1 MNEERSVNENAVK
14 SEDILL
20 KIEDLSVGFKIGKK
34 MVNAV
39 EGLSLEVRKGET
51 LGLVGESG
59 SGKSV
64 TVTSILK
71 LLPSN
76 AVISSGRIIYKG
88 RDLVLLS
95 EKEMQKIRGNEISM
109 IFQDPMTSLNPVFT
123 VENQLVEAIQI
134 HQKISKN
141 EAKKRAVELLDM
153 VGIKDPEKKIKLY
166 PHEFSGGMRQRVMIA
181 MAVSSNPSLIIA
193 DEPTTALDVTVQKQ
207 ILDLL
212 KSLQER
218 FKTSIIFITHDL
230 EVVSDIADRAAIMYA
245 GQVVESGSVETIFDN
260 PLHPYTRMLIQSIPQ
275 SNKKE
280 GKLHVIEGYVP
291 PLQEIPKD
299 SCRFA
304 GRITWIPE
312 SAHEKNPQLREVET
326 GHFVRCTCYKTFHFK
341 KI

>member
-1 MNEERSVNENAVK
+1 MNEERSVNEKTVK

-20 KIEDLSVGFKIGKK
+20 KIEDLSVGFRIGKK

-123 VENQLVEAIQI
+123 VENQ
-134 HQKISKN
+134 
-141 EAKKRAVELLDM
+141 
-153 VGIKDPEKKIKLY
+153 
-166 PHEFSGGMRQRVMIA
+166 
-181 MAVSSNPSLIIA
+181 
-193 DEPTTALDVTVQKQ
+193 
-207 ILDLL
+207 
-212 KSLQER
+212 
-218 FKTSIIFITHDL
+218 
-230 EVVSDIADRAAIMYA
+230 
-245 GQVVESGSVETIFDN
+245 
-260 PLHPYTRMLIQSIPQ
+260 
-275 SNKKE
+275 
-280 GKLHVIEGYVP
+280 
-291 PLQEIPKD
+291 
-299 SCRFA
+299 
-304 GRITWIPE
+304 
-312 SAHEKNPQLREVET
+312 
-326 GHFVRCTCYKTFHFK
+326 
-341 KI
+341 

>member
-20 KIEDLSVGFKIGKK
+20 KIEDLSVGFRIGKK

-76 AVISSGRIIYKG
+76 AVISNSRIIYKG

-109 IFQDPMTSLNPVFT
+109 IFQDPMTNLNPVFT

-153 VGIKDPEKKIKLY
+153 VGIKDPEKKIKNL
-166 PHEFSGGMRQRVMIA
+166 
-181 MAVSSNPSLIIA
+181 SSYSN
-193 DEPTTALDVTVQKQ
+193 
-207 ILDLL
+207 
-212 KSLQER
+212 
-218 FKTSIIFITHDL
+218 TSIRILRKSNKIFLPKRFRKGKPITL
-230 EVVSDIADRAAIMYA
+230 STI
-245 GQVVESGSVETIFDN
+245 SGSTLFNALTGARQHVGNWPGKTIK
-260 PLHPYTRMLIQSIPQ
+260 
-275 SNKKE
+275 KKE
-280 GKLHVIEGYVP
+280 GSFKYRG
-291 PLQEIPKD
+291 
-299 SCRFA
+299 
-304 GRITWIPE
+304 
-312 SAHEKNPQLREVET
+312 
-326 GHFVRCTCYKTFHFK
+326 KTYTLLDLPGTL
-341 KI
+341 